1 MEDTRNSS
9 LKFSTKVT
17 KLEEEIVRF
26 DAVLDRIQRV
36 MPEDVKVYDRIMEVR
51 DAVFRL
57 QQQMRG
63 LDIIEF
69 VAPWIDPTDIFWEK
83 KEEDVL

>member
-69 VAPWIDPTDIFWEK
+69 VAPWIDPADIFWEK